1 MKAIQATPGGRPV
14 RSRNGR
20 VAAGVGG
27 TPGIGEY
34 SFGML
39 ENAVDVR
46 DVVVRYG
53 DVTAV
58 DGVSL
63 AVPRGSILALL
74 GNNGAGKTSLLQ
86 VCEGYR
92 GPDAGS
98 VRVLGRD
105 PVAEHDD
112 LMPRLGIMLQSG
124 GVYPWATAG
133 EILRLFASY
142 AANPLDVDMLLD
154 RLGLRKFAKTRFRR
168 LSGGEQQ
175 RLSLAVA
182 LVGRPELVFLDEP
195 TAGMD
200 VGARQTTWELVESLR
215 ADGVTVLLTTHL
227 LDEAESIADQVVI
240 MDAGVVAATG
250 TPAELT
256 AAAGID
262 LLQVRADP
270 GLPIAELGARLDA
283 KATEEAPGEYAIAGA
298 LETEALAE
306 VLAWFARADAQVT
319 AVNSRR
325 RTLEDVYLALTAAPQ
340 AAPAPARAT
349 PGPAQATTPGP
360 APAATSRGATR

>member
-1 MKAIQATPGGRPV
+1 MRE
-14 RSRNGR
+14 
-20 VAAGVGG
+20 AAV
-27 TPGIGEY
+27 E
-34 SFGML
+34 
-39 ENAVDVR
+39 VQ
-46 DVVVRYG
+46 DVVVKYG
-53 DVTAV
+53 DVVAV

-63 AVPRGSILALL
+63 TVPRGAILALL

-86 VCEGYR
+86 VCEGFR

-98 VRVLGRD
+98 ARVLGLD
-105 PVAEHDD
+105 PVADHDD

-133 EILRLFASY
+133 DILRLFSSF
-142 AANPLDVDMLLD
+142 AANPLDTDMLLD
-154 RLGLRKFAKTRFRR
+154 RLGLRKFAKTTFRR

-215 ADGVTVLLTTHL
+215 ADGVSVLLTTHL
-227 LDEAESIADQVVI
+227 LDEAESLADHVVI
-240 MDAGVVAATG
+240 MDNGVVAATG

-262 LLQVRADP
+262 LLQVRAEP
-270 GLPIAELGARLDA
+270 ALPVADLAARLDA
-283 KATEEAPGEYAIAGA
+283 KVTEDSPGEYAIAGS
-298 LETEALAE
+298 LDTEAIAA
-306 VLAWFARADAQVT
+306 VLGWFATEGAQVT
-319 AVNSRR
+319 AVNTRR
-325 RTLEDVYLALTAAPQ
+325 RTLEDVYLALTAG
-340 AAPAPARAT
+340 AAR
-349 PGPAQATTPGP
+349 
-360 APAATSRGATR
+360 

>member
-1 MKAIQATPGGRPV
+1 M
-14 RSRNGR
+14 R
-20 VAAGVGG
+20 VSQ
-27 TPGIGEY
+27 Y
-34 SFGML
+34 SFGMV
-39 ENAVDVR
+39 EAAVEVQ

-58 DGVSL
+58 GGVSL
-63 AVPRGSILALL
+63 TVPRGSILALL

-86 VCEGYR
+86 VCEGFR
-92 GPDAGS
+92 APDGGLA
-98 VRVLGRD
+98 RVLGLD
-105 PVAEHDD
+105 PVADHDD

-133 EILRLFASY
+133 EILRLFASF

-154 RLGLRKFAKTRFRR
+154 RLGLRKFAKTTFRR

-200 VGARQTTWELVESLR
+200 VGARQTTWELVENLR
-215 ADGVTVLLTTHL
+215 ADGVSVLLTTHL
-227 LDEAESIADQVVI
+227 LDEAESLADHVVI
-240 MDAGVVAATG
+240 MDDGVVAATG

-270 GLPIAELGARLDA
+270 GLKISALTSGLDV
-283 KATEEAPGEYAIAGA
+283 KVTEESPGEYAIAGA
-298 LETEALAE
+298 LDTEAIAA
-306 VLAWFARADAQVT
+306 VLGWFAAAGAQVT
-319 AVNSRR
+319 AVNTRR
-325 RTLEDVYLALTAAPQ
+325 RTLEDVYLALTAG
-340 AAPAPARAT
+340 AAR
-349 PGPAQATTPGP
+349 
-360 APAATSRGATR
+360 

>member
-1 MKAIQATPGGRPV
+1 M
-14 RSRNGR
+14 SDD
-20 VAAGVGG
+20 
-27 TPGIGEY
+27 
-34 SFGML
+34 
-39 ENAVDVR
+39 AVEVR

-53 DVTAV
+53 DTTAV

-63 AVPRGSILALL
+63 TVPRGRVLALL

-86 VCEGYR
+86 VCEGFR
-92 GPDAGS
+92 RADGGS
-98 VRVLGRD
+98 ARVLGLD
-105 PVAEHDD
+105 PMDDHDA

-133 EILRLFASY
+133 EILRLFASF
-142 AANPLDVDMLLD
+142 AADPLDLDMLLD
-154 RLGLRKFAKTRFRR
+154 RLGLKKFEKTRFRR

-200 VGARQTTWELVESLR
+200 TEARHTTWRLIEELR

-227 LDEAESIADQVVI
+227 LDEAERLADDVVI
-240 MDAGVVAATG
+240 MRSGVVAATG

-262 LLQVRADP
+262 LLEVRAEP
-270 GLPIAELGARLDA
+270 GLLIEPGAAHVTVTETTPGGYAVTGALDTA
-283 KATEEAPGEYAIAGA
+283 AIAA
-298 LETEALAE
+298 ILSR
-306 VLAWFARADAQVT
+306 FATAGAQVT
-319 AVNSRR
+319 AVNTRR
-325 RTLEDVYLALTAAPQ
+325 RTLEDVYLALTKEPTGV
-340 AAPAPARAT
+340 R
-349 PGPAQATTPGP
+349 
-360 APAATSRGATR
+360 R